1 MTDSTSGRVFRI
13 VELAAGAT
21 PPAPIPAAA
30 APAPQPPAP
39 PPPVVAKPAPP
50 PPAPPKPAPAP
61 PAPAPVAGKPAPAP
75 KPAAAHPE
83 RSLAAGE
90 TKSKDRPRPSAEP
103 KAVEE
108 VARPSTPPPAKIG
121 RKQGNPREELLAEL
135 FEAVSTLEGQKDC
148 KAALAYLLDLA
159 MERLGC
165 DAGSVFLS
173 RLGEDELH
181 FEVVRGPAA
190 SSLASAKLT
199 VPVGVGIVGYCAQEN
214 VCLAVSDAQKDRRFH
229 RAISE
234 AIGYETR
241 SLLCAPIARE
251 NTVLGAIEVL
261 NKRGAVFDAGDLAA
275 LAYLAAQA
283 AEFLHRLDR

>member
-1 MTDSTSGRVFRI
+1 MRRR
-13 VELAAGAT
+13 
-21 PPAPIPAAA
+21 PPRRRPSSRSLRPRPRAAA
-30 APAPQPPAP
+30 ACAAPARTGRREARAP
-39 PPPVVAKPAPP
+39 PAKPAPAP
-50 PPAPPKPAPAP
+50 PPKPAPAP
-61 PAPAPVAGKPAPAP
+61 
-75 KPAAAHPE
+75 AAA
-83 RSLAAGE
+83 A
-90 TKSKDRPRPSAEP
+90 RPRPSAEP

-121 RKQGNPREELLAEL
+121 RKKTDPREELLAEL
-135 FEAVSTLEGQKDC
+135 FEAVSTLEGQKDR

-159 MERLGC
+159 MEKLGC

-173 RLGEDELH
+173 RLGEDDLH

-214 VCLAVSDAQKDRRFH
+214 VCLAVSDAQKDKRFH

-261 NKRGAVFDAGDLAA
+261 NKRGAAFDAGDLAA